1 MWFAVNSPSS
11 IPWNPKKGI
20 QIKWKIKS
28 WESFEVLS
36 AQIQTAVCTIHQN
49 TSTSQCCRGDLW
61 ECKNWWSPED
71 FTSSSLM
78 GVEVFPPFSA
88 PLQHSLGISSQYQ
101 FVVKLSSSRLKSK
114 CQWDIYIFG
123 CKLFTHLYM
132 NLYAQYVIILVEYI
146 WIIFSN
152 GKKFLW
158 WFNSFS

>member
-11 IPWNPKKGI
+11 TPWNPKKGI

-49 TSTSQCCRGDLW
+49 TSTSQCRRGDLW

-101 FVVKLSSSRLKSK
+101 FVVKLSSSRLNANETYTYLAAKHSH
-114 CQWDIYIFG
+114 IY
-123 CKLFTHLYM
+123 
-132 NLYAQYVIILVEYI
+132 V
-146 WIIFSN
+146 WIHMHKICDN
-152 GKKFLW
+152 IG
-158 WFNSFS
+158 

>member
-11 IPWNPKKGI
+11 TPWNPKKGI

-49 TSTSQCCRGDLW
+49 TSTSSCRRGDLW

-101 FVVKLSSSRLKSK
+101 FVVKLSSSRLNTNETYR
-114 CQWDIYIFG
+114 YIFG
-123 CKLFTHLYM
+123 CKTFTHLNMFEFY
-132 NLYAQYVIILVEYI
+132 
-146 WIIFSN
+146 S
-152 GKKFLW
+152 
-158 WFNSFS
+158 

>member
-1 MWFAVNSPSS
+1 MTFFWANNLCDSPW
-11 IPWNPKKGI
+11 ILHLQPHETLKKGI

-49 TSTSQCCRGDLW
+49 TSTSQCRRGDLW

-101 FVVKLSSSRLKSK
+101 FVVKLSSSRLNANETYTYLAANYSLYV
-114 CQWDIYIFG
+114 WIYMHKIFDNIG
-123 CKLFTHLYM
+123 YL
-132 NLYAQYVIILVEYI
+132 N
-146 WIIFSN
+146 IFEFYS
-152 GKKFLW
+152 
-158 WFNSFS
+158 